1 MLSPP
6 SWRLVIQSLPVVVSS
21 FFISPTIRGSGL
33 VDLLVA
39 GRCVYGAHV
48 DGATHLIEL
57 KLGVLPSEVEHVYR
71 VLCVAGVGHP
81 LHAHA
86 LVGVIARL
94 GDIKGL
100 PHVPALGLL
109 LDVLVDPVGEEGSL
123 VEVTDKVSV
132 EVLAEL
138 LEELVEAT
146 VKEEAEV
153 LLEVLAELVVLV
165 AEVVVVAVSVS
176 VCGHGGGCGQHHRR
190 HRHHHRQKHH
200 LPHLLVSLSSVFCP
214 RAQPVP
220 ASSRPVGF
228 SPEIPGVSYRAPS
241 PGLRCLPRLCR
252 MGGRRPHRASARGSS
267 GRTQDTRVPAQEE
280 EKKWREEITP
290 ERTSRAAPGEEA
302 GPNWAL

>member
-21 FFISPTIRGSGL
+21 FIISPTIGGSGL

-48 DGATHLIEL
+48 DRATHLIEL
-57 KLGVLPSEVEHVYR
+57 ELGVLPSEVEHVYR
-71 VLCVAGVGHP
+71 VLGVAGVGHT

-109 LDVLVDPVGEEGSL
+109 FDIAKCEAVVEEIL
-123 VEVTDKVSV
+123 L
-132 EVLAEL
+132 EVLL
-138 LEELVEAT
+138 EAT

-165 AEVVVVAVSVS
+165 AEV
-176 VCGHGGGCGQHHRR
+176 
-190 HRHHHRQKHH
+190 
-200 LPHLLVSLSSVFCP
+200 
-214 RAQPVP
+214 
-220 ASSRPVGF
+220 
-228 SPEIPGVSYRAPS
+228 
-241 PGLRCLPRLCR
+241 
-252 MGGRRPHRASARGSS
+252 
-267 GRTQDTRVPAQEE
+267 
-280 EKKWREEITP
+280 
-290 ERTSRAAPGEEA
+290 
-302 GPNWAL
+302 